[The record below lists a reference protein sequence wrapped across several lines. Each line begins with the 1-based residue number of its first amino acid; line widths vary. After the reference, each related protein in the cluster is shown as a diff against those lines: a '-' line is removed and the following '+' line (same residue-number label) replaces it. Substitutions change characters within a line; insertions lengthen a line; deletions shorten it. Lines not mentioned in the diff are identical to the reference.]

1 MVEYVTLAVLAL
13 HRDFIDYRAQQQR
26 AEWREIR
33 VQPAP
38 TRRVGVLG
46 LGQLG
51 HAALQR
57 LRSFGFSCAGWSRSR
72 HAVDG
77 VQCFAGA
84 DELPAFLART
94 DILVCLL
101 PLTDA
106 TRGMLDAALFAQ
118 LPKGASVVNAGRGAQ
133 LVASDLISAL
143 DSGRLS
149 AAVLDVCE
157 PEPPPPDHPFWQHPR
172 IWMTPHIAS
181 MTQPETAVDV
191 VLENLRRHR
200 AGEPLVGLVD
210 RGRGY

>member
-1 MVEYVTLAVLAL
+1 L
-13 HRDFIDYRAQQQR
+13 IDYRAQQQR

-33 VQPAP
+33 VQPAT
-38 TRRVGVLG
+38 TRRIGVLG

-51 HAALQR
+51 RAALAR
-57 LRSFGFSCAGWSRSR
+57 LRSFGFPCAGWSRSR

-84 DELPAFLART
+84 GELPAFLART

-106 TRGMLDAALFAQ
+106 TRGMLDATLFAQ

-133 LVASDLISAL
+133 LVANDLIDAL
-143 DSGRLS
+143 GSGHLS

-157 PEPPPPDHPFWQHPR
+157 PEPPPPDHSFWHHPR

-210 RGRGY
+210 RKRGY